1 MHKENDSPKL
11 LSVGSG
17 RVWFMGHL
25 LYWLSPL
32 CSEIKASP
40 LAQHVVRIC
49 IQHFIIKDYS
59 ARWHP
64 KCWSL
69 VLSDVSLNR
78 ETVTFAL
85 FMCLVF
91 GMLILNIFFPP
102 SWHMAALIQ
111 VLPYTSWQ
119 RPSVTRSTFLLVPI
133 NKSFNECFLDKGFR
147 SHLVKITSQK

>member
-1 MHKENDSPKL
+1 MHKEIDSPKL
-11 LSVGSG
+11 ISVGSG

-49 IQHFIIKDYS
+49 IQHFIIKDFS

-64 KCWSL
+64 KCWSPH
-69 VLSDVSLNR
+69 LSDVSLNK

-85 FMCLVF
+85 FMCF
-91 GMLILNIFFPP
+91 GVWYANSEHYYFFCP
-102 SWHMAALIQ
+102 WHMAALIP
-111 VLPYTSWQ
+111 VVHDPIWPGT
-119 RPSVTRSTFLLVPI
+119 SVTQSKEKGQFVSCSLLVKP
-133 NKSFNECFLDKGFR
+133 LMR
-147 SHLVKITSQK
+147 V